1 MGKGG
6 KKKKSNKNTKR
17 VYQSVDEGE
26 DKPTCGHRRGD
37 SNNNKR
43 NSNKNRIE
51 YVFDEND
58 KKLRANLEADNLEIV
73 KMAPDG
79 NCLFRSISD
88 QVFGDYGNAH
98 LDVRSAVCDFIE
110 NKKDY
115 FKVFLVEE
123 FELYLESVRQEG
135 EWGGNVEVV
144 AAARLYKRNITVYSQ
159 TLAAFRIDHGESRS
173 LGPDLLVSY
182 HDNDH
187 YNSVR
192 RKVRPST
199 LSRTLADYNPV
210 TMNHDIATQVKQ
222 QNNIFIK
229 SDLETSLSKI
239 SLKESEE
246 KAINTEKNIKKS
258 SPCPCGSGLRYK
270 KCCLAKQKHLTR
282 IERLKAKNQEEGG
295 ISSLHEEQIIS
306 SRGVFQIVSI

>member
-6 KKKKSNKNTKR
+6 KKKKRNKNSKR
-17 VYQSVDEGE
+17 AHQSVDEGE
-26 DKPTCGHRRGD
+26 DKPMFGHRRED
-37 SNNNKR
+37 NNNKH

-51 YVFDEND
+51 YVFGEND
-58 KKLRANLEADNLEIV
+58 KKLRENLEADNLEIV

-88 QVFGDYGNAH
+88 QLFGDYGNAH

-110 NKKDY
+110 NKKEE
-115 FKVFLVEE
+115 FQVFLVEE

-144 AAARLYKRNITVYSQ
+144 AAARLYQRKITVYSQ
-159 TLAAFRIDHGESRS
+159 TLAAFRIDHGESSS

-192 RKVRPST
+192 NKLRPPT
-199 LSRTLADYNPV
+199 PV
-210 TMNHDIATQVKQ
+210 TMNNDIAAQVKQ
-222 QNNIFIK
+222 HNNIFTN
-229 SDLETSLSKI
+229 SDLESSLSKI

-246 KAINTEKNIKKS
+246 KETYTEKNIKRS
-258 SPCPCGSGLRYK
+258 APCPCGSGLRYK

-282 IERLKAKNQEEGG
+282 IERLKAKNQEREDEEEGG
-295 ISSLHEEQIIS
+295 ISGLHEEEIIS
-306 SRGVFQIVSI
+306 SRGVFQVVSI